1 MAGKILVVGSLH
13 LDVIVHSSRL
23 PKPDETLL
31 GDKVSYRFGGKG
43 GNQALAAA
51 KIDVQVFMAG
61 RIGTDNFGKQ
71 IYDTLSNQNINLDG
85 LKIVDE
91 ATGMSV
97 ALIGSDGIYS
107 AVVVSGV
114 NQTIELSEIAV
125 PDDLTV
131 LVLQNEINT
140 DANFEIIKKVPK
152 STFVILN
159 AAPALTPN
167 KDFFERIDL
176 LIVNKLE
183 AKMLLNEE
191 PSIFNNLDALRKLQN
206 LDPKEVIITLGAE
219 GYTGISK
226 NGEVF
231 SEPGIK
237 VDVLSTHGAGDSF
250 VGTLAAFI
258 CKGEPINIAAQYAQA
273 SSALHV
279 KTPIDQRE
287 KILQAD
293 IENMFSLNQ

>member
-176 LIVNKLE
+176 LIVNQLE

-191 PSIFNNLDALRKLQN
+191 PSIFNILDALRKLQN
-206 LDPKEVIITLGAE
+206 LGPKEVIITLGAE

-226 NGEVF
+226 NGEIF

-287 KILQAD
+287 KILQSD
-293 IENMFSLNQ
+293 IEKMFSLNQ

>member
-1 MAGKILVVGSLH
+1 MSGKILVVGSLH

-31 GDKVSYRFGGKG
+31 GDNVSYRFGGKG

-114 NQTIELSEIAV
+114 NQTIDLSEIAV

-167 KDFFERIDL
+167 KGFFERIDL
-176 LIVNKLE
+176 LIVNQLE

-206 LDPKEVIITLGAE
+206 LGPKEVIITLGAD

-226 NGEVF
+226 NGEIF

>member
-43 GNQALAAA
+43 GNQAVAAA

-61 RIGTDNFGKQ
+61 RSGTDNFGKQ

-85 LKIVDE
+85 LKMVDE
-91 ATGMSV
+91 ATVMSV

-114 NQTIELSEIAV
+114 NQTIDLTEIAV

-131 LVLQNEINT
+131 LLLQNENNT
-140 DANFEIIKKVPK
+140 DANFEIIIKVPK
-152 STFVILN
+152 STFIILN

-176 LIVNKLE
+176 LIVNQLE

-191 PSIFNNLDALRKLQN
+191 PSIFNNFDALQKLQN
-206 LDPKEVIITLGAE
+206 LGPKEVIITMGAD

-226 NGEVF
+226 NGEIF

-273 SSALHV
+273 ASALHV

-293 IENMFSLNQ
+293 IENMFSLN

>member
-31 GDKVSYRFGGKG
+31 GDNVSYRFGGKG
-43 GNQALAAA
+43 GNQAVAAA

-85 LKIVDE
+85 LKMVDE

-97 ALIGSDGIYS
+97 ALIGSDGIYC
-107 AVVVSGV
+107 AVVVSGA
-114 NQTIELSEIAV
+114 NQTIDLSEIAV

-176 LIVNKLE
+176 LIVNQLE

-206 LDPKEVIITLGAE
+206 LGPKEVIITMGAD

-226 NGEVF
+226 NGEIF

>member
-176 LIVNKLE
+176 LVVNQLE

-191 PSIFNNLDALRKLQN
+191 PSIFNNLDTLRKLQN
-206 LDPKEVIITLGAE
+206 LGPKEVIITLGAD

-226 NGEVF
+226 NGEIF

-237 VDVLSTHGAGDSF
+237 VHVLSTHGAGDSF

-293 IENMFSLNQ
+293 IENMFCLNQ

>member
-85 LKIVDE
+85 LKMVDE

-176 LIVNKLE
+176 LIVNQLE

-206 LDPKEVIITLGAE
+206 LGPKEVIITMGAD

-226 NGEVF
+226 NGEIF

>member
-43 GNQALAAA
+43 GNQAVAAA

-71 IYDTLSNQNINLDG
+71 IYDTLSTQNINLDG
-85 LKIVDE
+85 LKMVDE

-107 AVVVSGV
+107 AVVVSGA
-114 NQTIELSEIAV
+114 NQTIDLSEIAV

-152 STFVILN
+152 STFIILN

-176 LIVNKLE
+176 LIVNQLE

-191 PSIFNNLDALRKLQN
+191 PNIFNNLDALRKLQN
-206 LDPKEVIITLGAE
+206 LGPKEVIITMGAD

-226 NGEVF
+226 NGEIF

>member
-85 LKIVDE
+85 LKMVDE

-114 NQTIELSEIAV
+114 NQTIDLSEIAV

-167 KDFFERIDL
+167 KGFFERIDL
-176 LIVNKLE
+176 LIVNQLE

-191 PSIFNNLDALRKLQN
+191 PSIFNKLDALRKLQN
-206 LDPKEVIITLGAE
+206 LGPKEVIITLGAD

-226 NGEVF
+226 NGEIF

>member
-31 GDKVSYRFGGKG
+31 GDNVSYRFGGKG

-85 LKIVDE
+85 LKMVDE

-114 NQTIELSEIAV
+114 NQTIDLSEIAV

-167 KDFFERIDL
+167 KGFFERIDL
-176 LIVNKLE
+176 LIVNQLE

-206 LDPKEVIITLGAE
+206 LGPKEVIITLGAD

-226 NGEVF
+226 NGEIF

>member
-107 AVVVSGV
+107 AVVVSGA
-114 NQTIELSEIAV
+114 NQTIDLSEIAV

-152 STFVILN
+152 STFIILN

-176 LIVNKLE
+176 LVVNQLE

-191 PSIFNNLDALRKLQN
+191 PIIFNNLDALRKLQN
-206 LDPKEVIITLGAE
+206 LGPKEVIITLGAD

-226 NGEVF
+226 NGEIF

>member
-31 GDKVSYRFGGKG
+31 GDNVSYRFGGKG
-43 GNQALAAA
+43 GNQAVAAA

-85 LKIVDE
+85 LKMVDE

-97 ALIGSDGIYS
+97 ALIGSDGIYC

-114 NQTIELSEIAV
+114 NQTIDLSEIAV

-176 LIVNKLE
+176 LVVNQLE

-191 PSIFNNLDALRKLQN
+191 PIKLNNLDALRKLQN
-206 LDPKEVIITLGAE
+206 LGPKEVIITMGAD

-226 NGEVF
+226 NGEIF

>member
-43 GNQALAAA
+43 GNQAVAAA

-85 LKIVDE
+85 LKMVDE

-107 AVVVSGV
+107 AVVVSGA
-114 NQTIELSEIAV
+114 NQTIDLSEIAV

-152 STFVILN
+152 STFIILN

-176 LIVNKLE
+176 LVVNQLE

-206 LDPKEVIITLGAE
+206 LGPKEVIITMGAN

-226 NGEVF
+226 NGEIF

>member
-1 MAGKILVVGSLH
+1 MAGKILVLGSLH

-85 LKIVDE
+85 LKMVDE

-97 ALIGSDGIYS
+97 ALIGYDGIYS

-114 NQTIELSEIAV
+114 NQTIDLSEIAV
-125 PDDLTV
+125 PDDLSV

-140 DANFEIIKKVPK
+140 DANFEIVKKVPE
-152 STFVILN
+152 STFVIFN

-176 LIVNKLE
+176 LIVNQLE
-183 AKMLLNEE
+183 AKMLINEE
-191 PSIFNNLDALRKLQN
+191 PSIFNNFDTLQKLQN
-206 LDPKEVIITLGAE
+206 LGPNEVIITLGAD

-226 NGEVF
+226 NGEIF

-258 CKGEPINIAAQYAQA
+258 CKGEPISVAAQYAQA

>member
-1 MAGKILVVGSLH
+1 MSGKILVVGSLH

-31 GDKVSYRFGGKG
+31 GDNVSYRVGGKG

-85 LKIVDE
+85 LKMVDE

-114 NQTIELSEIAV
+114 NQTIDLSEIAV

-167 KDFFERIDL
+167 KGFFERIDL
-176 LIVNKLE
+176 LIVNQLE

-191 PSIFNNLDALRKLQN
+191 PSIFNILDALRKLQN
-206 LDPKEVIITLGAE
+206 LGPKEVIITLGAE

-226 NGEVF
+226 NGEIF

>member
-159 AAPALTPN
+159 AAPALPPN

-176 LIVNKLE
+176 LIVNQLE

-191 PSIFNNLDALRKLQN
+191 PSIFNILDALRKLQN
-206 LDPKEVIITLGAE
+206 LGSKEVIITLGAE

-226 NGEVF
+226 NGEIF

>member
-43 GNQALAAA
+43 GNQAVAAA

-85 LKIVDE
+85 LKMVDE

-97 ALIGSDGIYS
+97 ALIGSDGIYC
-107 AVVVSGV
+107 AVVVSGA
-114 NQTIELSEIAV
+114 NQTIDLSEITV

-152 STFVILN
+152 STFIILN

-176 LIVNKLE
+176 LIVNQLE

-206 LDPKEVIITLGAE
+206 LGPKEVIITMGAD

-226 NGEVF
+226 NGEIF

>member
-1 MAGKILVVGSLH
+1 MAGKILVLGSLH

-176 LIVNKLE
+176 LIVNQLE

-191 PSIFNNLDALRKLQN
+191 PSIFNILDALRKLQN
-206 LDPKEVIITLGAE
+206 LGPKEVIITLGAE

-226 NGEVF
+226 NGEIF

-293 IENMFSLNQ
+293 IENMFCLKQ

>member
-1 MAGKILVVGSLH
+1 MAGKILVLGSLH
-13 LDVIVHSSRL
+13 LDIIVNSSRL

-85 LKIVDE
+85 LKMVDE

-167 KDFFERIDL
+167 KDFFERIDI
-176 LIVNKLE
+176 LIVNQLE

-206 LDPKEVIITLGAE
+206 LGPKEVIITLGAD

-226 NGEVF
+226 NEEIF

-258 CKGEPINIAAQYAQA
+258 CKGEPISVAAQYAQA

>member
-31 GDKVSYRFGGKG
+31 GDNVSYRFGGKG

-85 LKIVDE
+85 LKMVDE

-176 LIVNKLE
+176 LIVNQLE

-206 LDPKEVIITLGAE
+206 LGPKEVIITLGAE

-226 NGEVF
+226 NGEIF

-293 IENMFSLNQ
+293 IENMFCLNQ

>member
-1 MAGKILVVGSLH
+1 MAGKILVLGSLH

-85 LKIVDE
+85 LKMVDE

-97 ALIGSDGIYS
+97 ALIGYDGIYS

-114 NQTIELSEIAV
+114 NQTIDLSEIAV
-125 PDDLTV
+125 PDDLSV

-140 DANFEIIKKVPK
+140 DANFEIVKKVPE
-152 STFVILN
+152 STFVIFN

-176 LIVNKLE
+176 LIVNQLE
-183 AKMLLNEE
+183 AKMLINEE
-191 PSIFNNLDALRKLQN
+191 PSIFNNFDALQKLQN
-206 LDPKEVIITLGAE
+206 LGPKEVIITLGAD

-226 NGEVF
+226 NGEIF

>member
-51 KIDVQVFMAG
+51 KIDVQVFIAG

-97 ALIGSDGIYS
+97 ALIGSDGIYC
-107 AVVVSGV
+107 AVVVSGA
-114 NQTIELSEIAV
+114 NQTIDLSEIAV

-176 LIVNKLE
+176 LIVNQLE

-206 LDPKEVIITLGAE
+206 LGPKEVIITLGAE

-226 NGEVF
+226 NGEIF

>member
-1 MAGKILVVGSLH
+1 MSGKILVVGSLH

-31 GDKVSYRFGGKG
+31 GDNVSYRFGGKG

-85 LKIVDE
+85 LKMVDE

-167 KDFFERIDL
+167 KSFFERIDL
-176 LIVNKLE
+176 LIVNQLE

-206 LDPKEVIITLGAE
+206 LGPKEVIITLGAD

-226 NGEVF
+226 NGEIF

-287 KILQAD
+287 KILQSD

>member
-176 LIVNKLE
+176 LIVNQLE
-183 AKMLLNEE
+183 AKMLINEE

-206 LDPKEVIITLGAE
+206 LGPKEVIITLGAE

-226 NGEVF
+226 NGEIF

>member
-131 LVLQNEINT
+131 LVLQNEINI

-176 LIVNKLE
+176 LIVNQLE

-206 LDPKEVIITLGAE
+206 LGPKEVIITLGAE

-226 NGEVF
+226 NGEIF

>member
-85 LKIVDE
+85 LKMVDE

-167 KDFFERIDL
+167 KGFFERIDL
-176 LIVNKLE
+176 LIVNQLE

-191 PSIFNNLDALRKLQN
+191 PSIFNILDALRKLQN
-206 LDPKEVIITLGAE
+206 LGPKEVIITLGAE

-226 NGEVF
+226 NGEIF

-293 IENMFSLNQ
+293 IENMFCLNQ

>member
-176 LIVNKLE
+176 LIVNQLE

-206 LDPKEVIITLGAE
+206 LGPKEVIITLGAE

-226 NGEVF
+226 NGEIF

-293 IENMFSLNQ
+293 IENMFCLNQ

>member
-1 MAGKILVVGSLH
+1 MSGKILVVGSLH

-31 GDKVSYRFGGKG
+31 GDNVSYRFGGKG

-85 LKIVDE
+85 LKMVDE

-114 NQTIELSEIAV
+114 NQTIDLSEIAV

-167 KDFFERIDL
+167 KSFFERIDL
-176 LIVNKLE
+176 LIVNQLE

-206 LDPKEVIITLGAE
+206 LGPKEVIITLGAD

-226 NGEVF
+226 NGEIF

-237 VDVLSTHGAGDSF
+237 VDVLSTHGAGDNF

>member
-1 MAGKILVVGSLH
+1 MSGKILVVGSLH

-31 GDKVSYRFGGKG
+31 GDNVSYRFGGKG

-85 LKIVDE
+85 LKMVDE

-114 NQTIELSEIAV
+114 NQTIDLSEIAV

-167 KDFFERIDL
+167 KGFFERIDL
-176 LIVNKLE
+176 LIVNQLE

-191 PSIFNNLDALRKLQN
+191 PSIFNKLDALRKLQN
-206 LDPKEVIITLGAE
+206 LGPKEVIITLGAD

-226 NGEVF
+226 NGEIF

-258 CKGEPINIAAQYAQA
+258 CKGEPISVAAQYAQA

>member
-1 MAGKILVVGSLH
+1 MAGKILVLGSLH

-85 LKIVDE
+85 LKMVDE

-114 NQTIELSEIAV
+114 NQTIDLSEIAV
-125 PDDLTV
+125 PDDLSV

-140 DANFEIIKKVPK
+140 DANFEIVKKVPE
-152 STFVILN
+152 STFVIFN

-176 LIVNKLE
+176 LVVNQLE
-183 AKMLLNEE
+183 AKMLIKEE
-191 PSIFNNLDALRKLQN
+191 PSIFNNFDAIQKLQN
-206 LDPKEVIITLGAE
+206 LGPKEVIITLGAD

-226 NGEVF
+226 NGEIF

-258 CKGEPINIAAQYAQA
+258 CKGEPISVAAQYAQA

>member
-31 GDKVSYRFGGKG
+31 GDNVSYRFGGKG

-176 LIVNKLE
+176 LIVNQLE

-206 LDPKEVIITLGAE
+206 LGPKEVIITMGAD

-226 NGEVF
+226 NGEIF

>member
-85 LKIVDE
+85 LKMVDE

-114 NQTIELSEIAV
+114 NQTIDLSEIAV

-176 LIVNKLE
+176 LIVNQLE

-206 LDPKEVIITLGAE
+206 LGPKEVIITLGAE

-226 NGEVF
+226 NGEIF

-293 IENMFSLNQ
+293 IENMFCLNQ

>member
-176 LIVNKLE
+176 LIVNQLE

-191 PSIFNNLDALRKLQN
+191 PSIFNILDALRKLQN
-206 LDPKEVIITLGAE
+206 LGPKEVIITLGAE

-226 NGEVF
+226 NGEIF
-231 SEPGIK
+231 SAPGIK

-293 IENMFSLNQ
+293 IENMFCLNQ

>member
-31 GDKVSYRFGGKG
+31 GDNVSYRFGGKG

-85 LKIVDE
+85 LKMVDE

-152 STFVILN
+152 STFVIFN

-167 KDFFERIDL
+167 KGFFERIDL
-176 LIVNKLE
+176 LIVNQLE

-206 LDPKEVIITLGAE
+206 LGPKEVIITLGAD

-226 NGEVF
+226 NGEIF

>member
-85 LKIVDE
+85 LKMVDE

-152 STFVILN
+152 STFIILN

-176 LIVNKLE
+176 LIVNQLE

-191 PSIFNNLDALRKLQN
+191 PSMFNNLDALRKLQN
-206 LDPKEVIITLGAE
+206 LGPKEVIITMGAD

-226 NGEVF
+226 NGEIF

>member
-1 MAGKILVVGSLH
+1 MAGKILVLGSLH

-176 LIVNKLE
+176 LIVNQLE

-206 LDPKEVIITLGAE
+206 LGPKEVIITLGAE

-226 NGEVF
+226 NGEIF

-250 VGTLAAFI
+250 VGTLAAFN

-293 IENMFSLNQ
+293 IENMFCLNQ

>member
-176 LIVNKLE
+176 LIVNQLE

-191 PSIFNNLDALRKLQN
+191 PSIFNILDALRKLQN
-206 LDPKEVIITLGAE
+206 LGPKEVIITLGAE

-226 NGEVF
+226 NGEIF

-293 IENMFSLNQ
+293 IENMFSLNK

>member
-176 LIVNKLE
+176 LIVNQLE

-191 PSIFNNLDALRKLQN
+191 TSIFNIFNALRKLQN
-206 LDPKEVIITLGAE
+206 LGPKEVIITLGAE

-226 NGEVF
+226 NGEIF

-293 IENMFSLNQ
+293 IENMFCLNQ

>member
-31 GDKVSYRFGGKG
+31 GEKVSYRFGGKG

-114 NQTIELSEIAV
+114 NQKIDLSEITV
-125 PDDLTV
+125 PDDLYV

-176 LIVNKLE
+176 LIVNQLE

-191 PSIFNNLDALRKLQN
+191 LSIFNNLDALRKLQN
-206 LDPKEVIITLGAE
+206 LGPKEVIITLGAE

-226 NGEVF
+226 NGEIF

>member
-140 DANFEIIKKVPK
+140 DANFEIIKKIPK

-176 LIVNKLE
+176 LIVNQLE

-206 LDPKEVIITLGAE
+206 LGPKEVIITLGAE

-226 NGEVF
+226 NGEIF